1 MNATRTHRRLDRV
14 STRATRANPSFS
26 VLFFNYS
33 ELEELLP
40 GILGQL
46 GPEGMETLRKLAGS
60 LNSGAAAGGDDDD
73 VPELVENFDGSK

>member
-1 MNATRTHRRLDRV
+1 
-14 STRATRANPSFS
+14 